1 MRFILSSL
9 RAAARRLPAHPPA
22 THCCVMQWMLP
33 AFSSTSRELTPTTLR
48 SGPYA
53 SCRRSIQPSEAYKI
67 LIKP

>member
-1 MRFILSSL
+1 MPQVSEGACA
-9 RAAARRLPAHPPA
+9 RAQEPA

-53 SCRRSIQPSEAYKI
+53 SCRADRLTPSVSFQT
-67 LIKP
+67 LS